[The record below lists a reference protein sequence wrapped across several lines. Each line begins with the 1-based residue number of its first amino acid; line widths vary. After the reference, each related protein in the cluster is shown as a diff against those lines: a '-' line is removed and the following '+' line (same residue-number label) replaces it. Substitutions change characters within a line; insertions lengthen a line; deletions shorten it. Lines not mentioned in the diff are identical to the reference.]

1 MQRQKLGLI
10 LVAVIAIGIF
20 ALPSTMAMF
29 GGQHNWYDLG
39 PSGNQVP
46 CVKCHADVYDEY
58 SVTGVHG
65 ALSYGI
71 ASNVTGP
78 DPDAACDA
86 CHRVANATLTVA
98 SGDGSGSVPGQEAH
112 AASTVACMECHGGDW
127 GNLGTVGSRHYD
139 KPEYLVCN
147 DCHFAPPPALPLGSI
162 DAGGFGLTPNPLDT
176 GTAAAHKAFVD
187 NSTLDLLMED
197 SNEACITCHTHVAI
211 DINWTHRY
219 KMAFTADSTSGEWV
233 LSNFITEGDYNV
245 TTYGNMSGGT
255 TGATDPEVTI
265 SPTPPGYDPTNP

>member
-10 LVAVIAIGIF
+10 LVAIIAIGIF
-20 ALPSTMAMF
+20 ALPSTIAMF
-29 GGQHNWYDLG
+29 GGQHNWYDIG
-39 PSGNQVP
+39 PTGNQVP

-58 SVTGVHG
+58 SVSGVHG
-65 ALSYGI
+65 SLSYGP

-86 CHRVANATLTVA
+86 CHGVANATLTVA
-98 SGDGSGSVPGQEAH
+98 SGDGSGSLPGQEAH

-127 GNLGTVGSRHYD
+127 GVYGGTNAHYQ
-139 KPEYLVCN
+139 KPEYATCSN
-147 DCHFAPPPALPLGSI
+147 CHPALPFGSI
-162 DAGGFGLTPNPLDT
+162 DAGGFGLTPNPADT

-187 NSTLDLLMED
+187 NSTLDPLMED

-233 LSNFITEGDYNV
+233 LSNFITEGDYNIS
-245 TTYGNMSGGT
+245 TYGNMTGGI
-255 TGATDPEVTI
+255 TGVTDPNVTI
-265 SPTPPGYDPTNP
+265 SPAPVGYDPNNP